1 MKEEPIT
8 CTVPVYKLQLT
19 AAAMPMI
26 GLTERALQLGGHPGR
41 IAGGGEL

>member
-19 AAAMPMI
+19 ATAMPVI
-26 GLTERALQLGGHPGR
+26 GPVERALQLGGRPDR
-41 IAGGGEL
+41 IAGGGEP